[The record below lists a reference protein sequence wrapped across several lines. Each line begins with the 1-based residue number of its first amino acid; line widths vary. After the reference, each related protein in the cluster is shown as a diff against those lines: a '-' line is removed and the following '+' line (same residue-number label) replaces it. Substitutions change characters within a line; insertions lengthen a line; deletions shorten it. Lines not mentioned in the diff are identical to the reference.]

1 MNSYDNG
8 CEGYGVVFCYQ
19 THLMDF
25 TTHPFPLG
33 NGSNADDVHVE
44 ATISKPF
51 TFAYEFLYI
60 VVFLAVVDVL
70 HSKEHPTS
78 LIEMFVSFIR

>member
-44 ATISKPF
+44 A
-51 TFAYEFLYI
+51 
-60 VVFLAVVDVL
+60 VL
-70 HSKEHPTS
+70 HLLLLCCTS
-78 LIEMFVSFIR
+78 LSQSFKAIEVSLREADYLLWLDEFSCTSDEH